1 MKKIVLPLIISAL
14 MMSSCSLFDR
24 YRNSSSSNSSSNN
37 GSSGASSEVTSSSGN
52 NSSSHTS
59 SSENSSQSS
68 SGSSE
73 PDDPVPPAGDG
84 VEEVV
89 VSSIAEA
96 KAWILAHQPSLN
108 VSDCGVDLTHKI
120 TIKGYALNKFSLEKT
135 TSKYGLDISGCGKVV
150 MGDATGYLVCAS
162 ANSSSGTCLYG
173 KVGSYAGKDTS
184 RYTVTGYPSIYL
196 GHPELSVPNSS
207 FTFNSSLDVSKD
219 INSYITDTITINE
232 FYSLVKDINYNCA
245 GHGYGDYYKL
255 AGLTCLG
262 TDCEDDYAVMTDGS
276 KVMKVI
282 LDNGINMSKGEVVDI
297 VGYLSTKKHQPALRL
312 LEKRTSESPASTYD
326 YEHYATEMS
335 AASLWSH
342 KTSQDDVAKTYRY
355 DDYISLFGDVYTAE
369 VYLDKVVENSKYY
382 VTFNDNYQSSQLTG
396 KDDSGIK
403 GNIFVENDNFW
414 NCTQSELDIFNG
426 YGKAGKIHA
435 NERVRVYYVL
445 TQTRYKSNKPIWN
458 VLLVPDSIPAV

>member
-1 MKKIVLPLIISAL
+1 MKKIVLPLLVSAL
-14 MMSSCSLFDR
+14 ILSGCSLFNR
-24 YRNSSSSNSSSNN
+24 FRSSSGNSSVNS
-37 GSSGASSEVTSSSGN
+37 ASSGN
-52 NSSSHTS
+52 NSEVS
-59 SSENSSQSS
+59 SSTNSSSAGSS
-68 SGSSE
+68 STGSSSNPSGGSSE

-84 VEEVV
+84 VEEIA

-120 TIKGYALNKFSLEKT
+120 TIKGYALNKFDLQKT
-135 TSKYGLDISGCGKVV
+135 TSKYGLDVSGCGKVV

-207 FTFNSSLDVSKD
+207 FTFNSTLDVSKD

-282 LDNGINMSKGEVVDI
+282 LDNGIKMSKGEVVDI
-297 VGYLSTKKHQPALRL
+297 VGYLSTKKHQPAFRL
-312 LEKRTSESPASTYD
+312 LQKTNSASPASVYD
-326 YEHYATEMS
+326 YEHNATEMS
-335 AASLWSH
+335 ATSLWSH
-342 KTSQDDVAKTYRY
+342 KTSQDDVDKSYRY
-355 DDYISLFGDVYTAE
+355 DDYILLFGDVYKAD
-369 VYLDKVVENSKYY
+369 VYLSTAVENSKYY
-382 VTFNDNYQSSQLTG
+382 VIFSDTYQVSAPLTG
-396 KDDSGIK
+396 KDDTGIK
-403 GNIFVENDNFW
+403 GHIFMENDNFW
-414 NCTQSELDIFNG
+414 NCTESELATYNG
-426 YGKAGKIHA
+426 YGKAGKIYA
-435 NERVRVYYVL
+435 DEKVTVYYTL
-445 TQTRYKSNKPIWN
+445 TQTTYKSKKPVWH
-458 VLLVPDSIPAV
+458 VLLIPDSIPAV